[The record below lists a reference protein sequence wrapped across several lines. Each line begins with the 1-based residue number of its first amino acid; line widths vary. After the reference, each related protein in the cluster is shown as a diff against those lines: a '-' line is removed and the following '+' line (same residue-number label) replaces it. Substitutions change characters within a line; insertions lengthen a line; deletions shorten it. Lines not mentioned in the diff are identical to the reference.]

1 MKIRREDKNG
11 KLQPKLTWTV
21 LAVVFAAFFLVFVIV
36 LHTSYNHYREQEINN
51 QRYQLD
57 KTAAQIRTLQVTT
70 SNMAQQVIYDD
81 AVQKV
86 INMAEASTG
95 DYLYSKRNAQRT
107 LLKYSHIIDG
117 ISEIYIYTNDGRTI
131 SSRDVRGPFYPE
143 KNDWYQEFLESG
155 RSSGFSKIHLAEPS
169 ANGYT
174 TEVVSFIMSYYSVG
188 VVTEEIGKLIVEIS
202 FSELQE
208 MAGVDTSM
216 LKGYTLFDWEQKE
229 LITYG
234 GLKYGYE
241 EISDKSEDGIIQLKN
256 GDVII
261 FSKELVDD
269 WMLAL
274 EISGSSL
281 MEKSIEAYAYLLLI
295 FGLIIAVLLV
305 TLRNSIRKIVEP
317 INQLSEAAMDV
328 GRGNFDISVQIH
340 TKDELEMLA
349 DVFNRMVVDIRS
361 LMHESVEHEKVLRR
375 MEIENLMLQINP
387 HFIYNTMNSIV
398 YMARMNGNPQIADFA
413 NAFISLL
420 QSTLDV
426 RDSVF
431 NTVRSE
437 LKNIENY
444 LYLQK
449 YRYDGKFTYM
459 IDCDEE
465 LMDCQILN
473 VMLQPAVENAIF
485 HGIAPKEETCVLK
498 ISIYREGETLKL
510 IVEDDGIGMS
520 KETLEE
526 QMKPGHVQKG
536 GMRKI
541 GVANVKDRIRE
552 IYGDPYS
559 LIIESELDV
568 GTKVIMTVPY
578 KKEKKNRKSREAGN
592 EQ

>member
-1 MKIRREDKNG
+1 
-11 KLQPKLTWTV
+11 
-21 LAVVFAAFFLVFVIV
+21 
-36 LHTSYNHYREQEINN
+36 
-51 QRYQLD
+51 
-57 KTAAQIRTLQVTT
+57 
-70 SNMAQQVIYDD
+70 
-81 AVQKV
+81 
-86 INMAEASTG
+86 
-95 DYLYSKRNAQRT
+95 
-107 LLKYSHIIDG
+107 
-117 ISEIYIYTNDGRTI
+117 
-131 SSRDVRGPFYPE
+131 
-143 KNDWYQEFLESG
+143 
-155 RSSGFSKIHLAEPS
+155 
-169 ANGYT
+169 
-174 TEVVSFIMSYYSVG
+174 MSYYSVG
-188 VVTEEIGKLIVEIS
+188 VVTEEIGKLMVEIN

-216 LKGYTLFDWEQKE
+216 LKGYTLFDSEQKE

-234 GLKYGYE
+234 ELKYGYE
-241 EISDKSEDGIIQLKN
+241 EISDKSEDGMIQLNN
-256 GDVII
+256 GDVVI
-261 FSKELVDD
+261 FSTELVDN

-274 EISGSSL
+274 EISGTRL
-281 MEKSIEAYAYLLLI
+281 MEKSVVAYGYLLLI
-295 FGLIIAVLLV
+295 FVFIIAVLLV
-305 TLRNSIRKIVEP
+305 TLRNSIRKVVEP

-328 GRGNFDISVQIH
+328 GGGNFDVTVQIH
-340 TKDELEMLA
+340 TNDELEMLA
-349 DVFNRMVVDIRS
+349 DVFNRMVVDIRG

-398 YMARMNGNPQIADFA
+398 YMARMSGNPQIADFA

-437 LKNIENY
+437 LKTIENY
-444 LYLQK
+444 LYLQR

-498 ISIYREGETLKL
+498 ISVYREGETLKL

-526 QMKPGHVQKG
+526 QMKPDHTQKG

-541 GVANVKDRIRE
+541 GVANVKNRIRE
-552 IYGDPYS
+552 IYGEPYS

-578 KKEKKNRKSREAGN
+578 KKETKNRNSREARN